1 MENYS
6 EKENESYAF
15 RITLVATL
23 GGLLFGYDTAV
34 ISGTVSALNYYFVL
48 PRGLAEIS
56 ANSLLGFTVSSA
68 LIGCVIGG
76 AIAGFMSNKFGR
88 KKSLMISAVLFMI
101 TSIGSSI
108 PEIGFAPVGH
118 GGYMVLTQFIIYR
131 IIGGVGVGMASL
143 LSPLYIAEISPA
155 HKRGKLVSYNQL
167 AIIIGML
174 VVFFVNYFI
183 ACQGNDSWINIIG
196 WRWMFASEIIPAV
209 LFFVLLFFI
218 PESPRWL
225 MLKGRDE
232 KALSVLNKINSA
244 KGTEEIIEEIRS
256 SSASKSGKIF
266 SYGWKLIVIGILLS
280 AFQQL
285 VGINVVLY
293 YGPEIFKSLGNG
305 TNAAMLQTIII
316 GAVNLIF
323 CIVAIN
329 TVDRFGRKPLQ
340 IAGAVIMA
348 VAMIALGFVFLS
360 MNLGIAALLFMILFM
375 AGFSF
380 SWGPVVWVLLSEIF
394 PNKIRGRAM
403 SVAVAVQWITNYFVS
418 WTFPMLDKSSFLTS
432 LFHHGFAY
440 WVYGVMAI
448 LAALFMWKMVP
459 ETKGKTL
466 EQLEKLWNKKAIGQ
480 RNQRFER
487 RF

>member
-1 MENYS
+1 MENYPA
-6 EKENESYAF
+6 KENESYAF
-15 RITLVATL
+15 RITLIAAL

-68 LIGCVIGG
+68 LIGAVIGG
-76 AIAGFMSNKFGR
+76 AIAGFISSGFGR
-88 KKSLMISAVLFMI
+88 KKALMISAVLFLI
-101 TSIGSSI
+101 ASIGSAI
-108 PEIGFAPVGH
+108 PEAGFKPVGQ

-131 IIGGVGVGMASL
+131 MIGGIGVGMASL
-143 LSPLYIAEISPA
+143 LSPLYIAEIAPA

-183 ACQGNDSWINIIG
+183 ACRGNDSWINVIG
-196 WRWMFASEIIPAV
+196 WRWMFASEIVPSV

-225 MLKGRDE
+225 MLKGREE
-232 KALSVLNKINSA
+232 KALSILGKINGEKGA
-244 KGTEEIIEEIRS
+244 KLIIGEIQGS
-256 SSASKSGKIF
+256 STSKPGKLF
-266 SYGWKLIVIGILLS
+266 LYGWKLIVTGILLCV
-280 AFQQL
+280 FQQF

-293 YGPEIFKSLGNG
+293 YGPEIFKNLGNG
-305 TNAAMLQTIII
+305 TNSALLQTIVI

-329 TVDRFGRKPLQ
+329 TVDKFGRKPLQ
-340 IAGAVIMA
+340 ITGAIIMA
-348 VAMIALGFVFLS
+348 AAMIGLGFVFLS
-360 MNLGIAALLFMILFM
+360 GNLGITALLFMIIFM

-403 SVAVAVQWITNYFVS
+403 SVAVAVQWIANYLVS
-418 WTFPMLDKSSFLTS
+418 WTFPMLDKSTFLTS
-432 LFHHGFAY
+432 MFHHGFAY
-440 WVYGVMAI
+440 WVYGVMAA
-448 LAALFMWKMVP
+448 LAGLFMWKMVP

-466 EQLEKLWNKKAIGQ
+466 EQLEKQWEDKS
-480 RNQRFER
+480 RS
-487 RF
+487 

>member
-1 MENYS
+1 MEDFS
-6 EKENESYAF
+6 RKENESYAF

-34 ISGTVSALNYYFVL
+34 ISGTVGALNYYFVL

-56 ANSLLGFTVSSA
+56 ANSLLGFAVSSA

-76 AIAGFMSNKFGR
+76 AIAGFMSNRFGR

-108 PEIGFAPVGH
+108 PEVGFSPVGH

-131 IIGGVGVGMASL
+131 IIGGIGVGMASL

-167 AIIIGML
+167 AIIVGML

-183 ACQGNDSWINIIG
+183 ACQGNDSWINVVG
-196 WRWMFASEIIPAV
+196 WRWMFASEIVPAF
-209 LFFVLLFFI
+209 LFFTLLFLI

-225 MLKGRDE
+225 MLKGYE
-232 KALSVLNKINSA
+232 GKALSVLNKIN
-244 KGTEEIIEEIRS
+244 GEEGARQIAAEIRE
-256 SSASKSGKIF
+256 SAISKSGSLF

-305 TNAAMLQTIII
+305 TNAAMLQTIVI

-329 TVDRFGRKPLQ
+329 TVDKFGRKPLQ

-380 SWGPVVWVLLSEIF
+380 SWGPVVWVLLSEMF
-394 PNKIRGRAM
+394 PNKIRAKAM
-403 SVAVAVQWITNYFVS
+403 SVAVAVQWMTNYLVS
-418 WTFPMLDKSSFLTS
+418 WTFPMLDKSTFLTG

-440 WVYGVMAI
+440 WFYGVMAI
-448 LAALFMWKMVP
+448 LAALFMWKIVP

-466 EQLEKLWNKKAIGQ
+466 EQLEKLWDKKKAAIVP
-480 RNQRFER
+480 
-487 RF
+487 

>member
-76 AIAGFMSNKFGR
+76 AIAGSMSNKFGR

-155 HKRGKLVSYNQL
+155 DKRGKLVSYNQL

-183 ACQGNDSWINIIG
+183 ACQGNDRWINIVG

-232 KALSVLNKINSA
+232 KALSVLNKMNSA
-244 KGTEEIIEEIRS
+244 KGAKEIVEEIRS

-293 YGPEIFKSLGNG
+293 YGPEIFKSLGNA
-305 TNAAMLQTIII
+305 TNAAMLQTIVI

-418 WTFPMLDKSSFLTS
+418 WTFPMLDKSTFLTS

-440 WVYGVMAI
+440 WVYGGMAI
-448 LAALFMWKMVP
+448 LAALFMWKMAP

-466 EQLEKLWNKKAIGQ
+466 EQLEKLWNKKAIIQ
-480 RNQRFER
+480 
-487 RF
+487 